1 MATTITF
8 GPIDDNR
15 PQMRLP
21 QTVTEAISESGTS
34 QVTTAAVVGLSQSV
48 RIATTAAIRVAI
60 GPNPT
65 ATSTSALMPANSV
78 EYFGANNGDK
88 VAVITA

>member
-8 GPIDDNR
+8 GPVDDIR
-15 PQMRLP
+15 PQMRLAGA
-21 QTVTEAISESGTS
+21 TTEAISESGTS
-34 QVTTAAVVGLSQSV
+34 QATTASAVGHSRSV
-48 RIATTAAIRVAI
+48 RIATTAAIRIEI